1 MLHQPPLQTGA
12 IKFDV
17 TEAFTYEEFWQI
29 AAGLGNAEEY
39 ALKSD
44 AFTVPGTK
52 PIAWR
57 TENGG
62 LLNPDAL
69 ESIVSRAYKS
79 IIQKGENP
87 LCLTF
92 GKLRWQV
99 LERDKEQK
107 KGYCWI
113 ESPIVFI
120 PVKVNQVSSRF
131 WLKPVDDDA
140 FVNPALTIRYK
151 GETGK
156 EFPLPSCGQ
165 WIDEKSFDI
174 VKYFDELAEF
184 FDTDE
189 FSFDPNYVALDVFDS
204 DRICMYRDVVRHFDE
219 LQNHKIIRAFFGE
232 PLLKEA
238 CEVGGLDNVNPYDN
252 FAVLDNNKCWNTHYS
267 KIGRKGLFFININ
280 LCN

>member
-1 MLHQPPLQTGA
+1 MEELTLEERNAKIRSQLAAWRDSFIDIRIKNNMLHQPPLQTGA

-57 TENGG
+57 TETGG

-99 LERDKEQK
+99 LERDKHCFAK
-107 KGYCWI
+107 N
-113 ESPIVFI
+113 SH
-120 PVKVNQVSSRF
+120 N
-131 WLKPVDDDA
+131 
-140 FVNPALTIRYK
+140 
-151 GETGK
+151 
-156 EFPLPSCGQ
+156 LPGC
-165 WIDEKSFDI
+165 
-174 VKYFDELAEF
+174 
-184 FDTDE
+184 
-189 FSFDPNYVALDVFDS
+189 P
-204 DRICMYRDVVRHFDE
+204 YR
-219 LQNHKIIRAFFGE
+219 
-232 PLLKEA
+232 
-238 CEVGGLDNVNPYDN
+238 
-252 FAVLDNNKCWNTHYS
+252 T
-267 KIGRKGLFFININ
+267 
-280 LCN
+280 